1 MNMGQL
7 SLGGKPISQGLC
19 LGMRPRPGSRGSF
32 FYNTQRFPQALGNR
46 TPMAVWREGVS
57 DAPGG
62 GLSEYPLPKAVI
74 GALG

>member
-1 MNMGQL
+1 MPRHEAKAG
-7 SLGGKPISQGLC
+7 ISWV
-19 LGMRPRPGSRGSF
+19 F

-46 TPMAVWREGVS
+46 TPMAVCREGVS